1 MLEVENNKREIEHLE
16 SKGGLHISDEQR
28 GELAQ

>member
-1 MLEVENNKREIEHLE
+1 MLGVGNNKRETEHLG